1 MFRVNLEEIK
11 ILQSQYG
18 ENLMQMNILDLKR
31 IFGTIFKN
39 TLDWDK
45 FLTFG
50 NGKIIFDQINANTE
64 TDKIQIEPTFF
75 FEFV

>member
-1 MFRVNLEEIK
+1 
-11 ILQSQYG
+11 
-18 ENLMQMNILDLKR
+18 MNILDLKR